1 MSEPRIET
9 RFIRAHGVAALAM
22 VVVSA
27 LFGVL
32 VATKF
37 VLPDFLGG
45 AAWATWGR
53 LRYNHTQ
60 GILFGFLGNAF
71 FAFLYH
77 AVPRLAERPVRSRRL
92 GWWLFGI
99 WNFCVVL
106 PGWVLV
112 CAGFGQPLEW
122 AEFPLI
128 VACFVVLGFVLAI
141 VQFVTPFLKKGLS
154 GLYVSAWYIIGGLIF
169 TTLAYPVGNLAP
181 QLLPGAIGA
190 AFSGLWIHDA
200 VGLYVTPLA
209 LAIAYFVIPVA
220 AGRPIYSH
228 FLSMIGFW
236 LLFFVYPLNGTHHY
250 VFSSIPMDA
259 QRGAI
264 AASAYLGMDVILVV
278 TNLLLSLGGSAGK
291 VRQDTPL
298 LFVWTGIVI
307 YLLVSLQGSLQ
318 ALMPVNRFI
327 HFSDWVIGHSHLAM
341 LGFAGLTAAGGIAHV
356 WQHTPGLHYS
366 ERAIRWSY
374 WSLMTGLVLMV
385 ADLTLAGLVE
395 AHYWQTHLPWTASI
409 VAVRKYWWVRL
420 ISGVPIV
427 LGFVCFCFGILTG
440 PRNEEGEA
448 REEQAEATPSI
459 VPDVRVGRWLETA
472 YVMTFVAGVGFF
484 VLSFVV
490 LGIVPGRALASEIR
504 KTAPSSMPELT
515 ASEARGRIIY
525 GREGCAYC
533 HTQQVRFVAADRA
546 RWGQPTEAWETRY
559 EYPQLWGTRRIG
571 PDLARESGTHSAD
584 WQLVHLN
591 DPRAVVAESNMPP
604 FPWLFAGSAAHPTQD
619 ALDLLAYIQSLGR
632 PRQLAGYDPS
642 PEPSR
647 APILQEGTDPA
658 LIEHGTRLFRENCVS
673 CHGISG
679 RGDGDGAA
687 GLLPRPANLTMM
699 EYSDG
704 RLSRILWNGVPGS
717 AMPRWNRLTAADLQA
732 VAAYVRTIGDS
743 GHRSASANI
752 SVIEQGRDLYR
763 QNCTGCHGMEG
774 SGNGPAAAALAPS
787 PTNFHEQR
795 PAKEHALQVLKKGI
809 PGTAM
814 PPWEVQMSDAQRQ
827 AVVAYLDS
835 LYERPLQ

>member
-1 MSEPRIET
+1 
-9 RFIRAHGVAALAM
+9 M

-27 LFGVL
+27 LFGTL
-32 VATKF
+32 VAVKF

-71 FAFLYH
+71 WAFLYH
-77 AVPRLAERPVRSRRL
+77 AVPRLAERPVLSRRL

-106 PGWVLV
+106 PGWILV

-128 VACFVVLGFVLAI
+128 VAFFVVLGFILSI

-220 AGRPIYSH
+220 TGRPIYSH

-236 LLFFVYPLNGTHHY
+236 VLFFVYPLNGMHHY
-250 VFSSIPMDA
+250 VFSSIPMEA
-259 QRGAI
+259 QKAAI

-278 TNLLLSLGGSAGK
+278 TNLLLSLRASASK

-298 LFVWTGIVI
+298 LFVWTGVVI
-307 YLLVSLQGSLQ
+307 YLVVSLQGSLQ
-318 ALMPVNRFI
+318 ALMPVNRVI
-327 HFSDWVIGHSHLAM
+327 HFTDWVIGHSHLAI
-341 LGFAGLTAAGGIAHV
+341 GGVAHV

-374 WSLMTGLVLMV
+374 WSLMIGLVLMV

-395 AHYWQTHLPWTASI
+395 GRYWQTHLPWTASI
-409 VAVRKYWWVRL
+409 VALRKYWWVRL
-420 ISGVPIV
+420 ISAVPIV

-440 PRNEEGEA
+440 PLNEDGDI
-448 REEQAEATPSI
+448 REEQAETTPSI
-459 VPDVRVGRWLETA
+459 VSDVRIGRWLRTA
-472 YVMTFVAGVGFF
+472 YVMAFVAGLGFF

-490 LGIVPGRALASEIR
+490 LGVLPGRALAREIR

-515 ASEARGRIIY
+515 ASQARGRIIY

-571 PDLARESGTHSAD
+571 PDLARESGVHSAD

-591 DPRAVVAESNMPP
+591 DPRAVVAGSNMPP

-632 PRQLAGYDPS
+632 PRQLAGYDSPS
-642 PEPSR
+642 EPSR
-647 APILQEGTDPA
+647 APDLQGSTDPA
-658 LIEHGTRLFRENCVS
+658 LIERGTRLFRENCAS
-673 CHGISG
+673 CHGSSG
-679 RGDGDGAA
+679 RGDGDGAAGGAA

-717 AMPRWNRLTAADLQA
+717 AMPRWNRLSAADLQA
-732 VAAYVRTIGDS
+732 VAAYVRTIEAS
-743 GHRSASANI
+743 GHGGTIANT
-752 SVIEQGRDLYR
+752 SVLEQGRDLYR

-774 SGNGPAAAALAPS
+774 SGNGPAAGALAPN

-795 PAKEHALQVLKKGI
+795 PAKVHALHVLREGV

-814 PPWEVQMSDAQRQ
+814 PPWEVQMSDAQRE

-835 LYERPLQ
+835 LYERPPQ

>member
-9 RFIRAHGVAALAM
+9 KLIRAHGVAALAM

-27 LFGVL
+27 LFGAV

-45 AAWATWGR
+45 AAWTTWGR

-77 AVPRLAERPVRSRRL
+77 AVPRLADRAVRSRRL

-99 WNFCVVL
+99 WNFCVVV
-106 PGWVLV
+106 PGWILV

-128 VACFVVLGFVLAI
+128 VACFVVFGFVLAI
-141 VQFVTPFLKKGLS
+141 VQFVTPFVRKGLS

-259 QRGAI
+259 QKGAI

-278 TNLLLSLGGSAGK
+278 TNLLLSLRGSAGK
-291 VRQDTPL
+291 VWRDTPL
-298 LFVWTGIVI
+298 LFVWTGVVI

-318 ALMPVNRFI
+318 ALMPVNGFI

-341 LGFAGLTAAGGIAHV
+341 LGFAGLIAAGGIAHV
-356 WQHTPGLHYS
+356 WQHTPGLRYS
-366 ERAIRWSY
+366 ERSIRWSY
-374 WSLMTGLVLMV
+374 WLLTIGLLLMV
-385 ADLTLAGLVE
+385 VDLTLAGLDE
-395 AHYWQTHLPWTASI
+395 GRYWQTRLPWTAS
-409 VAVRKYWWVRL
+409 VVGLRDYWWVRL

-427 LGFVCFCFGILTG
+427 LGFVCFCLGILTG
-440 PRNEEGEA
+440 PRNEAGEA
-448 REEQAEATPSI
+448 REEAETAPAI

-490 LGIVPGRALASEIR
+490 LGILPGRALASEIR
-504 KTAPSSMPELT
+504 KTAPSSMPQLT
-515 ASEARGRIIY
+515 ASETRGRIIY

-591 DPRAVVAESNMPP
+591 DPRAVVAGSNMPP
-604 FPWLFAGSAAHPTQD
+604 FPWLFDGSAQRPRQE

-632 PRQLAGYDPS
+632 PRELAGYDSP
-642 PEPSR
+642 PEPST
-647 APILQEGTDPA
+647 APKLQPTTDPT
-658 LIEHGTRLFRENCVS
+658 LIERGTELFRENCAS
-673 CHGISG
+673 CHGTSG

-687 GLLPRPANLTMM
+687 GLLPQPANLTMM

-704 RLSRILWNGVPGS
+704 RLSHVLWNGVPGS
-717 AMPRWNRLTAADLQA
+717 AMPRWNRLSETDLKA
-732 VAAYVRTIGDS
+732 VAAYVRTIAA
-743 GHRSASANI
+743 ASQDGANVNT
-752 SVIEQGRDLYR
+752 SLIEQGRDLYR

-795 PAKEHALQVLKKGI
+795 PAKAHALHALKEGV

-814 PPWEVQMSDAQRQ
+814 PPWEVQMSDAQRE
-827 AVVAYLDS
+827 AVVAYLGS
-835 LYERPLQ
+835 LYGTPVP